1 MEGEGECVTC
11 GASPS
16 IPFLSALTN
25 FQRFGSFLLLAL
37 IEAMETGC
45 PAAVVLDFS
54 SANSSSST
62 PAKVPRRIRRR
73 LLDCRSSLPSTVE
86 EIEAK
91 LKEADLRRRQFHEW
105 LSSKARTKP
114 RSPSWSSQ
122 EGDLGQR
129 LEEKLNAAEQKRL
142 NLLANA
148 QMRLAR
154 LDEIRNAAKC
164 DVQMRFEKHREELG
178 SRVESRVRQAEEN
191 RMQLLKAHLQ
201 RHAAVQERKA
211 KSLLQRTAQENKY
224 KEHIRSSISLKRTAA
239 ERKRMMLLEAE
250 KSRARARVMQARSV
264 AKAVCCQRE
273 SERRKMKELLESR
286 FQRAKRQR
294 AEHLRLKSN
303 THNDAGHVDWIK
315 HEDHLSRK
323 LARYW
328 RRFVRCRRTTLTLV
342 QEYVALGVNEN
353 TVKTMP
359 FDYFASLIES
369 ATTIQT
375 VKALLDRFES
385 RLSLYQSSSSDSP
398 ENIDHLLKHLSS
410 PKKRASRGNQSR
422 TVPNKVPAKILRNG
436 ASKHTRYPVRAVL
449 CAYMILGHPQAVFSE
464 QGEREVALSSAA
476 LEFIQEFELLINY
489 ILDGVN
495 RAPKSKLQSPDVL
508 FVDSMNREPF
518 AMESSPEKSFRD
530 RLSTFD
536 AVWRSY
542 LHCFVVWKGKAARS
556 LEDDLVKAACQLE
569 LSMMQTC
576 KLTSEGETR
585 TLNLSH
591 DMMAIQE
598 QVTEDQKLLREKVE
612 HLSGNEGLQRMEHA
626 LSETRSRFFEAK
638 DSRAPFSS
646 PIVTSSSVKLVVPVS
661 EEHYIDKREGT
672 SHVAHSLFGCT
683 SSLSSQSSCTSTGKL
698 PSENELLVNEIVHG
712 GHSSY
717 SNHLDVEITDGI
729 NIKDKV
735 KETME
740 KAFWDGVMES
750 VQEDSAD
757 YGRILGLVKEVR
769 DELSEMAP
777 ASWKQDIYDRID
789 IDILSQVMELGTLD
803 RDYLGKILEY
813 ALLTLRKLSAAA
825 KEDSLKKSHEKT
837 LNELASISQC
847 DGDKKS
853 SFTISIIK
861 GVRFVLEQIQ
871 TLKREIREA
880 RIQLLEPIIKGSAGL
895 EYLQKAFDVRYG
907 SYSCA
912 ADTLTLTKQWLSPL
926 KGIAEDEWAE
936 YVDSLSLLPESH
948 GLPPVTF
955 LRAGGSMP
963 QIYREQPQTVEAPEN
978 GQPECTGE
986 NLDVLLRLGLL
997 RLASSIEGLTIDT
1010 VPETMKLNVLRLR
1023 SLQSQVQQ
1031 IIVISTSVLV
1041 LRQIIIS
1048 EGLSLSS
1055 SELDAIILNCVE
1067 RLSELLNS
1075 SPGVGI
1081 EEIVETIAR
1090 SFPDEKLQSKK
1101 LVMERVLAKSLADGD
1116 AVFTKVNRSV
1126 YLATRALLFGG
1137 TGSCGRRLAHGILQK
1152 VGAAVLLDK
1161 VVSSAE
1167 ALIIMADVSRRVHG
1181 QWYGFLV

>member
-1 MEGEGECVTC
+1 MEAGGGVDVP
-11 GASPS
+11 A
-16 IPFLSALTN
+16 A
-25 FQRFGSFLLLAL
+25 
-37 IEAMETGC
+37 GC
-45 PAAVVLDFS
+45 PAAIALDFS
-54 SANSSSST
+54 SEKSSSST

-73 LLDCRSSLPSTVE
+73 LLDCKHRSSLPSSVE
-86 EIEAK
+86 VIEAK
-91 LKEADLRRRQFHEW
+91 LKEADLRRQKFHEW

-122 EGDLGQR
+122 EGDPGQR

-142 NLLANA
+142 SLLANA

-154 LDEIRNAAKC
+154 LDELRHAAKC
-164 DVQMRFEKHREELG
+164 GVQMRFEKQREELG
-178 SRVESRVRQAEEN
+178 SRVESRVQQAEEN

-201 RHAAVQERKA
+201 RHAAVQERKSR
-211 KSLLQRTAQENKY
+211 SLLQRTVQEKKY
-224 KEHIRSSISLKRTAA
+224 KEHIRSSISLKRSAA
-239 ERKRMMLLEAE
+239 ERKRMMLLEAQ
-250 KSRARARVMQARSV
+250 KSRAHARVMLARNV
-264 AKAVCCQRE
+264 AKAVCFQRE
-273 SERRKMKELLESR
+273 SERRKMKEQLECR
-286 FQRAKRQR
+286 LQRAKRQR

-315 HEDHLSRK
+315 HEDLLSRK
-323 LARYW
+323 CW
-328 RRFVRCRRTTLTLV
+328 RRFVRYRRTTFTLV

-359 FDYFASLIES
+359 FDHFASLIES
-369 ATTIQT
+369 ATTLQT

-385 RLSLYQSSSSDSP
+385 RLSLYQSSGSDSP
-398 ENIDHLLKHLSS
+398 ENIDHLLKNLSS
-410 PKKRASRGNQSR
+410 PKKRASPANKSR
-422 TVPNKVPAKILRNG
+422 TVPNKVPAKISRSG

-449 CAYMILGHPQAVFSE
+449 CAYMILGHPKAVFSE
-464 QGEREVALSSAA
+464 QGEHEVALSSAA

-489 ILDGVN
+489 ILDGAS
-495 RAPKSKLQSPDVL
+495 RAPKSKLRSLDVL

-518 AMESSPEKSFRD
+518 SMESSPEKSFRD

-542 LHCFVVWKGKAARS
+542 LHFFVVWKGKDARL
-556 LEDDLVKAACQLE
+556 LEDDLVRAACQLE

-576 KLTSEGETR
+576 KLTSEGKTQ

-626 LSETRSRFFEAK
+626 LSETRSKFFESK
-638 DSRAPFSS
+638 ESGAPFSS
-646 PIVTSSSVKLVVPVS
+646 PIIASSSVKLVVPAS
-661 EEHYIDKREGT
+661 EEHCIDNREGT
-672 SHVAHSLFGCT
+672 SHVARSLFGHT
-683 SSLSSQSSCTSTGKL
+683 SVPSSQSSCTSAGKL
-698 PSENELLVNEIVHG
+698 SSENELLVNEIVHG
-712 GHSSY
+712 GHCNY
-717 SNHLDVEITDGI
+717 ANHLDVENTYGI
-729 NIKDKV
+729 KIKAKV

-757 YGRILGLVKEVR
+757 YGRILALVKEVR
-769 DELSEMAP
+769 HELSEMAP
-777 ASWKQDIYDRID
+777 VSWKQDIRDSID
-789 IDILSQVMELGTLD
+789 IDILSQVMELGTRD
-803 RDYLGKILEY
+803 RDYLGRILEY

-825 KEDSLKKSHEKT
+825 KEDDLKNSHEKL
-837 LNELASISQC
+837 LNELASIAQS

-853 SFTISIIK
+853 SFTLSIIK
-861 GVRFVLEQIQ
+861 GLRFVLEQIQ
-871 TLKREIREA
+871 TLKKEISEA
-880 RIQLLEPIIKGSAGL
+880 RIQLFEPIIKGTAGL
-895 EYLQKAFDVRYG
+895 EYLQKAFEDRYG
-907 SYSCA
+907 SPSSA

-926 KGIAEDEWAE
+926 KDIAEDEWSE

-948 GLPPVTF
+948 GLPPVTS
-955 LRAGGSMP
+955 LRTGGSMP
-963 QIYREQPQTVEAPEN
+963 WIYREQPHPVEEPAN

-986 NLDVLLRLGLL
+986 KLDVLLRLGLL
-997 RLASSIEGLTIDT
+997 RLANSIEGLITDT

-1031 IIVISTSVLV
+1031 IIVISTSILV

-1048 EGLSLSS
+1048 QGLSLSS
-1055 SELDAIILNCVE
+1055 LELDAIISNSVKS
-1067 RLSELLNS
+1067 LSELLNS
-1075 SPGVGI
+1075 SPDVGI
-1081 EEIVETIAR
+1081 EEIIEVISR

-1101 LVMERVLAKSLADGD
+1101 PVMERVLAKSLEDDD
-1116 AVFTKVNRSV
+1116 AVFRKVNHSI

-1137 TGSCGRRLAHGILQK
+1137 TGPRGQSLAFGILQK
-1152 VGAAVLLDK
+1152 VGAAMLLDK
-1161 VVSSAE
+1161 VVSAAE
-1167 ALIIMADVSRRVHG
+1167 ALIVVADVSRRVHG